1 MLQNIKAFL
10 SENLSFYEV
19 SEKVWKESDE
29 KEFRLQKIK
38 NKMSC

>member
-1 MLQNIKAFL
+1 MYQKFHEEKLKGIK
-10 SENLSFYEV
+10 V